1 MNMIKNLCALTLG
14 LSLVLVLSLSVYA
27 QSGRGSISGLVCSR
41 VGNDPL
47 ANARIELHAIETIS
61 SRTDQDRST
70 IADENGRYEM
80 LQVTMGEYWLTIS
93 AEGYEAYKTKVFI
106 PSDGHLVWA
115 TVLRKIKS

>member
-1 MNMIKNLCALTLG
+1 
-14 LSLVLVLSLSVYA
+14 VYA

-47 ANARIELHAIETIS
+47 AKAKIELHAIETIS

-70 IADENGRYEM
+70 TADENGRYEM

-93 AEGYEAYKTKVFI
+93 AEGYETKVFI

>member
-1 MNMIKNLCALTLG
+1 MS

-47 ANARIELHAIETIS
+47 AHAKIELQAIETIS
-61 SRTDQDRST
+61 SRTNQDRST
-70 IADENGRYEM
+70 IADNNGLYEM

-93 AEGYEAYKTKVFI
+93 AAGYETYKTKVFI
-106 PSDGHLVWA
+106 PSDGHLVWG
-115 TVLRKIKS
+115 TVLRKNK